1 MPIIFTVNLSG
12 GDSLHEPGQ
21 MRCGLKSKLGC
32 GTRSARLPVVSAPD
46 VHIWFRPTD
55 ALDAAAIDAAVS
67 VLSDEERARYRR
79 FHFPRDARDYAAAH
93 ALLRHTLSGL
103 GGRAPDCWRFDA
115 PANGKPFLMHE
126 DAFRAEFSLSHTH
139 GMVACAVTTAADARV
154 GVDVECIDRGV
165 DAAGLAARFFA
176 PAEAAHLA
184 QLDDEA
190 RRDRF
195 FDLWT
200 LKEALVKA
208 LGVSMAMSLSSLAF
222 TIGPGGSVSLN
233 APADINAPDW
243 QFGLFT
249 PAPRYRLAVAVRR
262 SSVRDAQL
270 ILRSAAD
277 VP

>member
-1 MPIIFTVNLSG
+1 MP
-12 GDSLHEPGQ
+12 
-21 MRCGLKSKLGC
+21 
-32 GTRSARLPVVSAPD
+32 APD
-46 VHIWFRPTD
+46 VHIWFHSTD

-67 VLSDEERARYRR
+67 VLSDAERARYRR
-79 FHFPRDARDYAAAH
+79 FHFARDARDYAAAH

-115 PANGKPFLMHE
+115 PANGKPFLVHE

-139 GMVACAVTTAADARV
+139 GMVACAVTTDPDAGGI
-154 GVDVECIDRGV
+154 GVDVECIDRDV
-165 DAAGLAARFFA
+165 DAGDIAARFFA
-176 PAEAAHLA
+176 PAESAHLA
-184 QLDDEA
+184 RLNGKE
-190 RRDRF
+190 RPDRF

-208 LGVSMAMSLSSLAF
+208 LGVGLAASLSSLAF
-222 TIGPGGSVSLN
+222 TIGPGGVIRLE
-233 APADINAPDW
+233 APADINPPEW

-270 ILRSAAD
+270 ILRSATD
-277 VP
+277 VR

>member
-1 MPIIFTVNLSG
+1 MP
-12 GDSLHEPGQ
+12 
-21 MRCGLKSKLGC
+21 
-32 GTRSARLPVVSAPD
+32 APD
-46 VHIWFRPTD
+46 VHIWFHSTE
-55 ALDAAAIDAAVS
+55 ALDAAAIAAAVS

-93 ALLRHTLSGL
+93 ALLRRTLSGL
-103 GGRAPDCWRFDA
+103 DGRAPDRWRFDRT
-115 PANGKPFLMHE
+115 ANGKPFLVDTGGFH
-126 DAFRAEFSLSHTH
+126 AAFSLSHTH
-139 GMVACAVTTAADARV
+139 GMVACAVTTGPDAGGI
-154 GVDVECIDRGV
+154 GVDVECIDRDV
-165 DAAGLAARFFA
+165 AAGDIAARFFA
-176 PAEAAHLA
+176 PAESAHLA
-184 QLDDEA
+184 RLNDKE

-208 LGVSMAMSLSSLAF
+208 LGVSMAMSLSSLVF
-222 TIGPGGSVSLN
+222 TIGPGGSVALD

-277 VP
+277 VR